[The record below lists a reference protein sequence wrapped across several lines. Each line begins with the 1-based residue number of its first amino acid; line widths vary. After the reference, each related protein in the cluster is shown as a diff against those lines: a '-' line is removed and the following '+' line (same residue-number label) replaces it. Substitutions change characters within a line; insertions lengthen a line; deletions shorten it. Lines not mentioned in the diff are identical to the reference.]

1 VQPPFGKGCMGGF
14 SNTTSLLGLMKHK
27 KGSANFDPAHDF
39 YNSDDYFELELRSTP
54 LILILRR
61 LSETIV

>member
-1 VQPPFGKGCMGGF
+1 
-14 SNTTSLLGLMKHK
+14 MKHK